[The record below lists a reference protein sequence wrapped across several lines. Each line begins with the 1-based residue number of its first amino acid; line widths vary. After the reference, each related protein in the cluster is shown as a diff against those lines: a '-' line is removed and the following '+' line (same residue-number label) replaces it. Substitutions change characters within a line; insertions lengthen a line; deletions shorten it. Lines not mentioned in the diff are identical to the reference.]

1 MSQNNKFMTIKRSV
15 RDKYGNVEEQT
26 ETITNPRV
34 IAAYKKRKLLAR
46 SQAIDIMNTKATG
59 DEDFDALQK
68 QLMQAEIERLER
80 NMGRRQARERAKG
93 DGADG
98 ADAATPAPTG
108 KGKGRSKKNTEGTA
122 RKCANCGQVGHIKTN
137 KKLCPML
144 NGTMKQE
151 DMAVTGFGGG
161 PGPGAAGAGPG
172 GETSSFGALP
182 A

>member
-1 MSQNNKFMTIKRSV
+1 
-15 RDKYGNVEEQT
+15 
-26 ETITNPRV
+26 
-34 IAAYKKRKLLAR
+34 
-46 SQAIDIMNTKATG
+46 
-59 DEDFDALQK
+59 
-68 QLMQAEIERLER
+68 
-80 NMGRRQARERAKG
+80 
-93 DGADG
+93 
-98 ADAATPAPTG
+98 
-108 KGKGRSKKNTEGTA
+108 
-122 RKCANCGQVGHIKTN
+122 NCGQVGHIKTN

>member
-1 MSQNNKFMTIKRSV
+1 
-15 RDKYGNVEEQT
+15 
-26 ETITNPRV
+26 
-34 IAAYKKRKLLAR
+34 
-46 SQAIDIMNTKATG
+46 
-59 DEDFDALQK
+59 
-68 QLMQAEIERLER
+68 
-80 NMGRRQARERAKG
+80 
-93 DGADG
+93 
-98 ADAATPAPTG
+98 
-108 KGKGRSKKNTEGTA
+108 
-122 RKCANCGQVGHIKTN
+122 GHIKTN